1 MKKIIFLASFCSM
14 LFADNGFL
22 IKSEE
27 PFDTGKIL
35 ETIER
40 KSAEDATVEKMVED
54 AAVEGGIEVA
64 LAKAI
69 AKVESNFNPKAV
81 SSSNAIGVM
90 QLKMDTAVKDIY
102 ATFYQSTMLPDKEAL
117 FDPRQNAK
125 LGVAYLKLLQQ
136 KYLKDINDTK
146 SIEYCTIASYNAGAG
161 TVLRTF
167 HDDKAEAAKVINSLS
182 SDEVLRRLM
191 NDMRSEQGRR
201 YVVKV
206 LEAKK
211 GYKKSIEVQGE

>member
-1 MKKIIFLASFCSM
+1 MKKILLFSSLASA
-14 LFADNGFL
+14 LLADNGFL
-22 IKSEE
+22 IKADE

-54 AAVEGGIEVA
+54 AAIEGGIEVA

-90 QLKMDTAVKDIY
+90 QLKMDTAVRDIY
-102 ATFYQSTMLPDKEAL
+102 ITLYQSTILPKEDVL

-125 LGVAYLKLLQQ
+125 LGVAYLKLLRQ
-136 KYLKDINDTK
+136 KYLKDIMDADK
-146 SIEYCTIASYNAGAG
+146 LEYCTIASYNAGAG

-167 HDDKAEAAKVINSLS
+167 HDDKIEAAKVINSLS
-182 SDEVLRRLM
+182 PDEVLRRLM

-211 GYKKSIEVQGE
+211 GFKKSVEVQGE